1 MTKLSSVEEERILR
15 ENEGLVWSVVCRFG
29 GRAERED
36 LFQLGAIGLL
46 AAARG
51 FDPQRGTAFSTY
63 AVPYIAGEIRRH
75 LRDHGPVK
83 VSRALRELGTKAAAV
98 RAAYMQEHGEEP
110 RLSDVA
116 AKLGLPPEEVAA
128 AETALVRPASLEA
141 ETADGGSLA
150 DCLAAGEDTAE
161 TAAERADLFAALNGL
176 SRSERAV
183 IRLRYA
189 SALTQTQTA
198 NLLGMTQV
206 QVSRTERRV
215 LRKLWERMQS

>member
-1 MTKLSSVEEERILR
+1 MTKLSSAEEERILK
-15 ENEGLVWSVVCRFG
+15 ENEGLVWSVVRRFG
-29 GRAERED
+29 GRDERED
-36 LFQLGAIGLL
+36 LYQLGAIGLL

-63 AVPYIAGEIRRH
+63 AVPFIAGEIRRH

-83 VSRALRELGTKAAAV
+83 VSRALRELGAKAAAV
-98 RAAYMQEHGEEP
+98 RASLMQASGEEP
-110 RLSDVA
+110 RLSDIA
-116 AKLGLPPEEVAA
+116 EKLGLPPEEIAA
-128 AETALVRPASLEA
+128 AETALIRPASLEA
-141 ETADGGSLA
+141 DTGEGGSLA

-161 TAAERADLFAALNGL
+161 SAAERVDLSAALQGL

-198 NLLGMTQV
+198 NLLGMSQV
-206 QVSRTERRV
+206 QVSRTERRI
-215 LRKLWERMQS
+215 LRKLRERMQG

>member
-1 MTKLSSVEEERILR
+1 MTKLSSAEEERILK
-15 ENEGLVWSVVCRFG
+15 ENEGLVWSVVRRFE

-116 AKLGLPPEEVAA
+116 VKLGLPPEEVAA

-161 TAAERADLFAALNGL
+161 TAAERADLFAALKGL